1 MYKLVLFFINLYVS
15 MLLGAYE
22 IGDTMT
28 VADQYFEYD
37 VCYGEY
43 PEEVFKFADI
53 NGSINGGDYKVAV
66 IGLSATWWPNCVSS
80 SFDVIEEYFE
90 GDSRIAFLEN
100 LSDLNQPYTCEQWGN
115 LGQDNFPL
123 IFTEIDNP
131 YYFYNSWEGVT
142 DFNTAIILNH
152 DLVYIASPNA
162 SSYIVIET
170 ILESLLEELPAGIAG
185 DLNGDDFVNILDII
199 IIANLILD
207 GEYIMNA
214 DVNDDAILNILDIIV
229 LVNIILNT

>member
-1 MYKLVLFFINLYVS
+1 MYNII
-15 MLLGAYE
+15 LLIITCSFSFSNYE

-28 VADQYFEYD
+28 IADQYFEYD

-53 NGSINGGDYKVAV
+53 NGAINGGDYKISV
-66 IGLSATWWPNCVSS
+66 IGISATWWPNCVSS
-80 SFDVIEEYFE
+80 SFDVIEAYFE

-123 IFTEIDNP
+123 IFTEINNP
-131 YYFYNSWEGVT
+131 YYFYNSWEGIT

-162 SSYIVIET
+162 SSSIVIET
-170 ILESLLEELPAGIAG
+170 ILESLLEELPAGTTG

-199 IIANLILD
+199 MIANLILN
-207 GEYIMNA
+207 GEYTINA
-214 DVNDDAILNILDIIV
+214 DVNDDTILNILDIIV

>member
-1 MYKLVLFFINLYVS
+1 

-28 VADQYFEYD
+28 IADQYFEYD

-43 PEEVFKFADI
+43 TEEVFKFADI

-80 SFDVIEEYFE
+80 SFDVVEAYFE

-162 SSYIVIET
+162 SSYLVIET
-170 ILESLLEELPAGIAG
+170 ILESLLEELPAGITG
-185 DLNGDDFVNILDII
+185 DLNGDGVIDILDLITLVNIILNGEYSIIADWNEDGVVNILDII
-199 IIANLILD
+199 I
-207 GEYIMNA
+207 YK
-214 DVNDDAILNILDIIV
+214 
-229 LVNIILNT
+229 NIILGT

>member
-1 MYKLVLFFINLYVS
+1 MYNII
-15 MLLGAYE
+15 LLIITCSFSFSNYE

-28 VADQYFEYD
+28 IADQYFEYD

-53 NGSINGGDYKVAV
+53 NGAINGGDYKISV
-66 IGLSATWWPNCVSS
+66 IGISATWWPNCVSS
-80 SFDVIEEYFE
+80 SFDVIEAYFE

-123 IFTEIDNP
+123 IFTEINNP
-131 YYFYNSWEGVT
+131 YYFYNSWDGVIG
-142 DFNTAIILNH
+142 FNTAIILNH
-152 DLVYIASPNA
+152 DLVYIASTNA
-162 SSYIVIET
+162 SSYIEIEN
-170 ILESLLEELPAGIAG
+170 ILESLLEELPAGITG

-199 IIANLILD
+199 IMANLILD
-207 GEYIMNA
+207 EEYIINA
-214 DVNDDAILNILDIIV
+214 DINQDGEVDILDIMVIV
-229 LVNIILNT
+229 NFILN

>member
-1 MYKLVLFFINLYVS
+1 MSKYVLFFINLIIS
-15 MLLGAYE
+15 ILLGGYE

-80 SFDVIEEYFE
+80 SFDVIEAYFE
-90 GDSRIAFLEN
+90 GDSRITFLEN
-100 LSDLNQPYTCEQWGN
+100 LSDLNQPYTCEQLGN
-115 LGQDNFPL
+115 LGPDNFTL

-142 DFNTAIILNH
+142 DYNTAIILNH

-170 ILESLLEELPAGIAG
+170 ILESLLEDLPAGTTG
-185 DLNGDDFVNILDII
+185 DINGDDVINILDLIVLVNMILDGGYSATADLNEDGNVNILDIV
-199 IIANLILD
+199 A
-207 GEYIMNA
+207 
-214 DVNDDAILNILDIIV
+214 
-229 LVNIILNT
+229 LVNIILHN

>member
-1 MYKLVLFFINLYVS
+1 

-66 IGLSATWWPNCVSS
+66 IGISATWWPNCVSS
-80 SFDVIEEYFE
+80 SFDVIEAYFE

-123 IFTEIDNP
+123 IFTEIENP
-131 YYFYNSWEGVT
+131 YYFYNSWEGIT

-152 DLVYIASPNA
+152 DLVALPPQTGP
-162 SSYIVIET
+162 V
-170 ILESLLEELPAGIAG
+170 LEL
-185 DLNGDDFVNILDII
+185 
-199 IIANLILD
+199 
-207 GEYIMNA
+207 
-214 DVNDDAILNILDIIV
+214 V
-229 LVNIILNT
+229 L